1 MPRLHLL
8 TAVGIAVLA
17 GSAAADEMPVSLQVQ
32 LLSKMPTYVKTL
44 SVPDGA
50 AVKVLVLYPG
60 TGEPSRSAV
69 AVVNAVQQL
78 GKFGAVKAEAKA
90 VAFGDA
96 KAFAKTLADEKPQI
110 VYLAPE
116 MSQRDVADI
125 VATDL
130 GVTLTVSGQTDHI
143 RQGVVLGFSLVE
155 AKPKVLVNLK
165 HANAQGIAF
174 TNGLMQY
181 AVVVER

>member
-1 MPRLHLL
+1 
-8 TAVGIAVLA
+8 
-17 GSAAADEMPVSLQVQ
+17 VQ

-44 SVPDGA
+44 SATEGA
-50 AVKVLVLYPG
+50 PLKVLVVHPG
-60 TGEPSRSAV
+60 AEPTRGAI

-78 GKFGAVKAEAKA
+78 GKFGTVKVEAKA
-90 VAFGDA
+90 ASFGDA
-96 KAFAKTLADEKPQI
+96 KTFAKTMADEKPQI

-116 MSQRDVADI
+116 LPAKDVADI
-125 VATDL
+125 VTADL
-130 GVTLTVSGQTDHI
+130 GVTLTVSGQADHI

-181 AVVVER
+181 AVVV